1 MISQSTTST
10 LPRPE
15 TSNDASPGHWRHP
28 RVSLIIC
35 TLDEHEAIGGVL
47 DEVRV
52 ELANIPHEIIVVDD
66 SADDQTAMVVKAH
79 MRADPS
85 VRLIRRE
92 GCGGLASAAIAG
104 WDAARGR
111 TLAIMDGDGQHDPKL
126 IAGLLRR
133 MDDSDAD
140 VVVASRYLDSAE
152 SGLCGPRH
160 LISRGGVVLS
170 GLLLGLRLADPM
182 SGCFLMRRDWYETV
196 RPNLSG
202 LGFKILVDVVA
213 SGRRR
218 PLVEQIPTVLRAR
231 AGGESKLDLR
241 VAVDLI
247 TLLVDKRTGGAIPA
261 RMSQFLLV
269 GATGL
274 AAHMT
279 VLSLAAL
286 TDLPFWAAQTLAI
299 LAAMSWNFVLNN
311 SLTFRDRRLSGP
323 ALWRGLLSFYA
334 ACLGGALVSEAA
346 GAGLASAGAPWL
358 LAGATGAVLGAF
370 WNYQAARRLTW
381 RTSSPEAKPSEPPAA
396 KPVALS
402 LSGE

>member
-10 LPRPE
+10 LPPSE
-15 TSNDASPGHWRHP
+15 TSNDTSLGHWRHP

-47 DEVRV
+47 DEVRSV
-52 ELANIPHEIIVVDD
+52 LAGVAHEIIVVDD
-66 SADDQTAMVVKAH
+66 SANDLTAMVVKAH
-79 MRADPS
+79 MRAAPS

-92 GCGGLASAAIAG
+92 GRGGLASAAIAG

-111 TLAIMDGDGQHDPKL
+111 SLAIMDGDGQHDPKL
-126 IAGLLRR
+126 IARLLRR

-196 RPNLSG
+196 RPSLSG

-218 PLVEQIPTVLRAR
+218 PVVEQIPTVLRAR
-231 AGGESKLDLR
+231 AAGESKLDLR

-274 AAHMT
+274 AAHMA

-311 SLTFRDRRLSGP
+311 SLTFRDRRLSGR

-346 GAGLASAGAPWL
+346 GAGLASTGAPWL
-358 LAGATGAVLGAF
+358 LAGAAGAVLGAF

-381 RTSSPEAKPSEPPAA
+381 RTSPDAEPAEPLAA
-396 KPVALS
+396 KPVVLS